1 MSFDLNQP
9 VSGKVWKFGDSIDT
23 DCINPYYRYPDP
35 AELRKHTK
43 ESARPE
49 FASQVRPGDI
59 VVAGRNFGCGSSRHG
74 KVLFEV
80 GIVAVLAESF
90 STLFLRNGISG
101 GDMVLAVPG
110 ITGIVE
116 DGQTLEIDYSKGM
129 VRNPS
134 SGKTLPV
141 RRYPPMIENLIK
153 AGGMWPFA
161 IARLKA
167 ESQAGK
173 S

>member
-1 MSFDLNQP
+1 MSFDINRAIR
-9 VSGKVWKFGDSIDT
+9 GRVWKFGDSIDT
-23 DCINPYYRYPDP
+23 DCINPYYKYPDFE
-35 AELRKHTK
+35 ELKKHTM

-49 FASQVRPGDI
+49 FASQVKPGDI

-74 KVLFEV
+74 KVLYQV
-80 GIVAVLAESF
+80 GVAAVVAESF

-110 ITGIVE
+110 ITGLVE
-116 DGQTLEIDYSKGM
+116 DGETLEIDYPNGV
-129 VRNPS
+129 VRNVA

-141 RRYPPMIENLIK
+141 RKYPPILENLIQ
-153 AGGMWPFA
+153 AGGMWPYA

-167 ESQAGK
+167 ETK
-173 S
+173 SA